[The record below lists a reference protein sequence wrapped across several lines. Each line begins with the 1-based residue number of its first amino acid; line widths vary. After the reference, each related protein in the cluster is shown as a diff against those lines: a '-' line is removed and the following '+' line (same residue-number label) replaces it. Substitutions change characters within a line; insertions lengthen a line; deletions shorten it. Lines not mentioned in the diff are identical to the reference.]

1 MHMTASVKETR
12 DVCKLLHSC
21 TAQLTDT

>member
-1 MHMTASVKETR
+1 MHMTASVKETC
-12 DVCKLLHSC
+12 DVWKLLHSC